1 MAGAASRFLMNH
13 GAEDGL
19 DRSLSRPARVPR
31 RKDEPGPVHPGR
43 AHFSPE
49 QPELDASS
57 VDAALPT
64 DQRLVAVTPEVHEEP
79 ALRAEAASLGATAGA
94 GSQSRMKAQSVASAT
109 AVLMLSSL
117 LSGVLAL
124 LRIKYVNQLF
134 GAGVEQDAY
143 RAAFKLPDLLNYFLI
158 GGAASISLITI
169 LNRYRERGDEEGG
182 DRALSV
188 ILCTMLVVLGA
199 GVLLAEAF
207 APGYV
212 WLANKGFR
220 NDAARS
226 ALCAS
231 LTRLL
236 LPAQLFFFIGS
247 VMSSR
252 LQVRKI
258 FLYQAATPLLY
269 NGGILAGAWL
279 LHGTMGIYSLAV
291 GVLAGVIV
299 GSAMLNSLGAWRT
312 GLQLSLRVDF
322 KDRAFR
328 EWLRLS
334 LPLMIGVSLVMFDGI
349 FLNYFGSLRVGGIT
363 LLNNAKDLFNAPFN
377 VIGPAAGAASLPFF
391 ASLYQQGR
399 SWDFSQSVGRSV
411 SRLAAVGMLVSAWM
425 VALGPWL
432 MDLFR
437 GGRFHRGDAI
447 ATTGLFQVLAVT
459 LALWAVQGIYA
470 RAFYA
475 ASDTRTPAI
484 AGTII
489 VMLSAPL
496 YWLLFQGAGM
506 QGLAVA
512 SDVGI
517 AVQTVA
523 LAVLLHRKRLVS
535 LLHLEFGELS
545 KALLAALFA
554 GWATWTAARRMPL
567 VETHTGDALV
577 IAGGTLA
584 WAVAAGVVLLLLR
597 SELPRQVLRRS

>member
-1 MAGAASRFLMNH
+1 MSQPYDPESPDASDPREPLDAAIPIDERFVAARPGAAT
-13 GAEDGL
+13 D
-19 DRSLSRPARVPR
+19 P
-31 RKDEPGPVHPGR
+31 
-43 AHFSPE
+43 
-49 QPELDASS
+49 
-57 VDAALPT
+57 ALPAET
-64 DQRLVAVTPEVHEEP
+64 AANSIPQPTAVPGKP
-79 ALRAEAASLGATAGA
+79 G
-94 GSQSRMKAQSVASAT
+94 MKAQSAASAT
-109 AVLMLSSL
+109 VLLMMSSL
-117 LSGVLAL
+117 LSGLLAL
-124 LRIKYVNQLF
+124 VRIKYVNSLF
-134 GAGVEQDAY
+134 GAGIEQDAY

-188 ILCTMLVVLGA
+188 ILCTMLAVLGA
-199 GVLLAEAF
+199 GVLLAEVF
-207 APGYV
+207 APQYV

-220 NDAARS
+220 DDPVRS
-226 ALCAS
+226 ALCVS

-258 FLYQAATPLLY
+258 FIYQAFTPLIY

-279 LHGTMGIYSLAV
+279 LHGTAGIYSLAF
-291 GVLAGVIV
+291 GVLGGVVV

-312 GLQLSLRVDF
+312 GLQLFPRVDF
-322 KDRAFR
+322 HDPAFR
-328 EWLRLS
+328 EWLKLS

-349 FLNYFGSLRVGGIT
+349 FLNYFGSMRVGGIT

-399 SWDFSQSVGRSV
+399 SFDFSASVGRSV

-425 VALGPWL
+425 IALAPWL

-437 GGRFHRGDAI
+437 GGRFHRNDAV
-447 ATTGLFQVLAVT
+447 ATTGLFQVLSIT

-484 AGTII
+484 AGTTI
-489 VMLSAPL
+489 VLLSAPV
-496 YWLLFQGAGM
+496 YWLLFQSSGM
-506 QGLAVA
+506 QGLAIA
-512 SDVGI
+512 SDLGI
-517 AVQTVA
+517 TLQTVS
-523 LAVLLHRKRLVS
+523 LAILLHQRRLVS
-535 LLHLEFGELS
+535 LLHLEFGELA
-545 KALLAALFA
+545 KALMAALFA
-554 GWATWTAARRMPL
+554 GWATWFAARRLPR
-567 VETHTGDALV
+567 VETHQGDALI
-577 IAGGTLA
+577 IAGGSIA
-584 WAVAAGVVLLLLR
+584 WAITVLVVLVLLK
-597 SELPRQVLRRS
+597 SKLPRQVLRRRTA